1 MPHSEGRVCNTIRTI
16 LELRKSMAIM
26 LKLLPCLR
34 GYNSSKKMIHFAHE
48 SEAAIDTFIM
58 NIMQQNSE
66 SNSELHD

>member
-1 MPHSEGRVCNTIRTI
+1 
-16 LELRKSMAIM
+16 M